1 MNSIQ
6 RILHRRFFIKL
17 FNWEYWS
24 FTSVYLCIYPV
35 WLLLCL
41 RARSLFFFAASNPT
55 IKNGGF
61 LCESKKDIISIIPPQ
76 YHPPTVFFSIP
87 ANGDIVLRELQ
98 RSGLEFPLIGK
109 PNIGGRGRG
118 VKVLRDEQDVLRYV
132 HNAFLDFHIQEF
144 VPWKN
149 EAGIFYVRYP
159 DQQTGFISGIVGKE
173 FLSVTGDGKHSILQ
187 LLQQDKRALM
197 YLTSLKK
204 IHGDA
209 LNQVL
214 PAGEKMIVSPFGNH
228 ARGSKFLDVSYLTDE
243 RLTRVIDGICKQIPE
258 FYFGRL
264 DIRYDTWEALKEG
277 RNFSII
283 EVNGAGAEPTHI
295 YDPRHSLF
303 FAWKEI
309 IRHWIILNRISR
321 MNHKKGHRYL
331 SLREGIAMFR
341 EDKEWS
347 RKLAAMTE

>member
-6 RILHRRFFIKL
+6 RILHRPFFIKL

-24 FTSVYLCIYPV
+24 FTTVYFCIYPV
-35 WLLLCL
+35 WIFLCL

-61 LCESKKDIISIIPPQ
+61 LCESKKDIIAIIPPL

-87 ANGDIVLRELQ
+87 SNGDIVLRDLQ
-98 RSGLEFPLIGK
+98 RGNLQFPMIGK

-118 VKVLRDEQDVLRYV
+118 VKVLRHEKDVINYARTAYM
-132 HNAFLDFHIQEF
+132 DFHIQEF

-159 DQQTGFISGIVGKE
+159 DQANGIVTGIVGKE
-173 FLSVTGDGKHSILQ
+173 FLSVTGDGQHNILQ
-187 LLQQDKRALM
+187 LLQKDKRALM
-197 YLTSLKK
+197 YLGSLIK
-204 IHGDA
+204 IHGNR
-209 LNQVL
+209 LNRIL
-214 PAGEKMIVSPFGNH
+214 PEGEKLVVSPFGNH
-228 ARGSKFLDVSYLTDE
+228 ARGSKFIDASHLIDEQLTN
-243 RLTRVIDGICKQIPE
+243 VIDNLCKQIPG
-258 FYFGRL
+258 FYYGRL
-264 DIRYDTWEALKEG
+264 DIRFDTWEALKEG
-277 RNFSII
+277 CNFSII

-295 YDPRHSLF
+295 YDPKHSLF

-309 IRHWIILNRISR
+309 IRHWIILYKISV

-331 SLREGIAMFR
+331 SFSEGIAMFK
-341 EDKEWS
+341 EAKEWAQ
-347 RKLAAMTE
+347 KLAAMTE

>member
-6 RILHRRFFIKL
+6 RILHRPFFIKL

-41 RARSLFFFAASNPT
+41 RARSFFFFAASNPT
-55 IKNGGF
+55 IRNGGF
-61 LCESKKDIISIIPPQ
+61 LCESKKDIITIIPPQ

-87 ANGDIVLRELQ
+87 ANGGMVLRDLQ
-98 RSGLEFPLIGK
+98 RAGLQFPLIGK

-118 VKVLRDEQDVLRYV
+118 VKVLRDEQDVHQYV

-159 DQQTGFISGIVGKE
+159 DQPNGIISGIVGKE
-173 FLSVTGDGKHSILQ
+173 FLSVTGDGKHAILH

-197 YLTSLKK
+197 YLGSLKK
-204 IHGDA
+204 IHGDD

-214 PAGEKMIVSPFGNH
+214 PEGEKRIVSPFGNH
-228 ARGSKFLDVSYLTDE
+228 ARGSKFLDVSQLADE
-243 RLTRVIDGICKQIPE
+243 KLNSVIDSICKLIPG

-264 DIRYDTWEALKEG
+264 DIRFESWEALKEG

-295 YDPRHSLF
+295 YDPRHSIF

-341 EDKEWS
+341 ENKEWNQ
-347 RKLAAMTE
+347 KLAAMTE

>member
-6 RILHRRFFIKL
+6 RILHRPFFIKL

-41 RARSLFFFAASNPT
+41 RARSFFFFAASNPT

-61 LCESKKDIISIIPPQ
+61 LCESKKDIISIIPPE

-87 ANGDIVLRELQ
+87 ANGDIVLRDLQ
-98 RSGLEFPLIGK
+98 RAGLQFPLIGK

-118 VKVLRDEQDVLRYV
+118 VKVLRDEQDVIDYTRTAY
-132 HNAFLDFHIQEF
+132 LDFHIQEF

-159 DQQTGFISGIVGKE
+159 DQPNGVITGIVGKE
-173 FLSVTGDGKHSILQ
+173 FLSVTGDGKHTILQ
-187 LLQQDKRALM
+187 LLQQSKRALM
-197 YLTSLKK
+197 YLGSLQK
-204 IHGDA
+204 IHGDG
-209 LNQVL
+209 LNRIL
-214 PAGEKMIVSPFGNH
+214 PEGEKQIVSPFGNH
-228 ARGSKFLDVSYLTDE
+228 ARGSKFVDDSHMADDQLN
-243 RLTRVIDGICKQIPE
+243 RIIDTICKKIPE

-264 DIRYDTWEALKEG
+264 DIRFDTWEALKEG

-295 YDPRHSLF
+295 YDPGHSLF

-309 IRHWIILNRISR
+309 VRHWIILCKISR

-331 SLREGIAMFR
+331 TFREGVAMFR
-341 EDKEWS
+341 EDRNGRGSW
-347 RKLAAMTE
+347 RQ

>member
-6 RILHRRFFIKL
+6 RILHRPFFIKL

-24 FTSVYLCIYPV
+24 FNTVYLSIYPV
-35 WLLLCL
+35 WFLLCL
-41 RARSLFFFAASNPT
+41 RARSFFFFAASNPT

-61 LCESKKDIISIIPPQ
+61 LCESKKDIITLIPPQ

-87 ANGDIVLRELQ
+87 ANGDMVLRDLERAGLQ
-98 RSGLEFPLIGK
+98 FPLIGK
-109 PNIGGRGRG
+109 PNVGGRGRG
-118 VKVLRDEQDVLRYV
+118 VKVLRDEQDVIGYV
-132 HNAFLDFHIQEF
+132 RNAYMDFHIQEF

-159 DQQTGFISGIVGKE
+159 DQPTGIISGIVGKE
-173 FLSVTGDGKHSILQ
+173 FLSVTGDGSHTILQ

-197 YLTSLKK
+197 YLGSLKR
-204 IHGDA
+204 IHGDG
-209 LNQVL
+209 LNTVL
-214 PAGEKMIVSPFGNH
+214 PAAERRIVSPFGNH
-228 ARGSKFLDVSYLTDE
+228 SRGSKFLDVSHLADEKLTKA
-243 RLTRVIDGICKQIPE
+243 IDTICKQIPG

-264 DIRYDTWEALKEG
+264 DIRFENWEALKEG

-295 YDPRHSLF
+295 YDPRHSIF

-309 IRHWIILNRISR
+309 IRHWVILNRISR
-321 MNHKKGHRYL
+321 LNHKKGHRYL
-331 SLREGIAMFR
+331 TLPEGIAMFR

>member
-6 RILHRRFFIKL
+6 RILHRPFFIKL

-24 FTSVYLCIYPV
+24 FTSVYLLIYPV
-35 WLLLCL
+35 WFLLCL
-41 RARSLFFFAASNPT
+41 RARSLFFFNASNPS

-61 LCESKKDIISIIPPQ
+61 LCESKKDIISIIPPE

-87 ANGDIVLRELQ
+87 ANGDMVLRDLQ
-98 RSGLEFPLIGK
+98 RAGLQFPLIGK

-118 VKVLRDEQDVLRYV
+118 VKVLRDEQDVIAYT
-132 HNAFLDFHIQEF
+132 HKAYLDFHIQEF

-159 DQQTGFISGIVGKE
+159 DQPNGFITGIVGKE
-173 FLSVTGDGKHSILQ
+173 FLSVTGDGKHTILQ
-187 LLQQDKRALM
+187 LLQKSKRALM
-197 YLTSLKK
+197 YLGSLQK
-204 IHGDA
+204 IHGDGM
-209 LNQVL
+209 NRVL
-214 PAGEKMIVSPFGNH
+214 PEGEKMIVSPFGNH
-228 ARGSKFLDVSYLTDE
+228 ARGSKFVDDSNLADE
-243 RLTRVIDGICKQIPE
+243 QLNFIIDKICKQIPG

-264 DIRYDTWEALKEG
+264 DIRFDTWEALKEG

-295 YDPRHSLF
+295 YDPKHSIF

-309 IRHWIILNRISR
+309 IRHWIILCKISR

-331 SLREGIAMFR
+331 SMKEGIAMFR

-347 RKLAAMTE
+347 QKLAAMTE

>member
-1 MNSIQ
+1 MKSIQ
-6 RILHRRFFIKL
+6 RILHRPFFIKL

-24 FTSVYLCIYPV
+24 FTSVYLFIYPV
-35 WLLLCL
+35 WFYLCL
-41 RARSLFFFAASNPT
+41 RTRSFFFFNASNPS

-61 LCESKKDIISIIPPQ
+61 LCESKKDIITIIPPE

-87 ANGDIVLRELQ
+87 ANGDIVLRDLQ
-98 RSGLEFPLIGK
+98 RAGLQFPLIGK

-118 VKVLRDEQDVLRYV
+118 VKVLRHEQDVINYARHAY
-132 HNAFLDFHIQEF
+132 LDFHIQEF

-159 DQQTGFISGIVGKE
+159 DQENGMITGIVGKE
-173 FLSVTGDGKHSILQ
+173 FLSVTGDGKHTILQ
-187 LLQQDKRALM
+187 LLQQSKRALM
-197 YLTSLKK
+197 YLGSLQK
-204 IHGDA
+204 IHGDG
-209 LNQVL
+209 LNRIL
-214 PAGEKMIVSPFGNH
+214 PEGENLIVSPFGNH
-228 ARGSKFLDVSYLTDE
+228 ARGSKFVDVSHLADDE
-243 RLTRVIDGICKQIPE
+243 LNKVIDVICKKIPE

-264 DIRYDTWEALKEG
+264 DIRFDTWEALKEG

-295 YDPRHSLF
+295 YDPRHTLF

-309 IRHWIILNRISR
+309 IRHWFILNRISR

-331 SLREGIAMFR
+331 SLQEGLAMFR

-347 RKLAAMTE
+347 KKLAAMTE

>member
-6 RILHRRFFIKL
+6 RILHRPFFIKL

-24 FTSVYLCIYPV
+24 FASVYLCIYPV
-35 WLLLCL
+35 WILLCL
-41 RARSLFFFAASNPT
+41 RARSFFFFAASNPT
-55 IKNGGF
+55 IRNGGF
-61 LCESKKDIISIIPPQ
+61 LCESKKDIITIIPPQ

-87 ANGDIVLRELQ
+87 ANGPIVLRELQ
-98 RSGLEFPLIGK
+98 RADLQFPLIGK

-118 VKVLRDEQDVLRYV
+118 VKVLRDEQDVITYAR
-132 HNAFLDFHIQEF
+132 NAYLDFHIQEF
-144 VPWKN
+144 VPWKC

-159 DQQTGFISGIVGKE
+159 NQATGSITGIVYKE
-173 FLSVTGDGKHSILQ
+173 FLSVTGDGRHTIQQ
-187 LLQQDKRALM
+187 LLQKDKRALM
-197 YLTSLKK
+197 YLRSLQK
-204 IHGDA
+204 IHGER

-228 ARGSKFLDVSYLTDE
+228 ARGSKFIDVSHLADD
-243 RLTRVIDGICKQIPE
+243 RLNQVIDDICKQIRG

-264 DIRYDTWEALKEG
+264 DIRFESWEALKQG
-277 RNFSII
+277 KNFSII

-309 IRHWIILNRISR
+309 IRHWLLLYRVSRINR
-321 MNHKKGHRYL
+321 KKGHRYL
-331 SLREGIAMFR
+331 GLREGIAMFR
-341 EDKEWS
+341 EAKEWA
-347 RKLAAMTE
+347 RKLEAMTE

>member
-6 RILHRRFFIKL
+6 RILHRPFFIKL

-24 FTSVYLCIYPV
+24 FASIYLCIYPV
-35 WLLLCL
+35 WVLLCL
-41 RARSLFFFAASNPT
+41 RARSFFFFAASNPT
-55 IKNGGF
+55 IRNGGF
-61 LCESKKDIISIIPPQ
+61 LCESKKDIVTIIPPQ
-76 YHPPTVFFSIP
+76 YHPSTVFFSIP
-87 ANGDIVLRELQ
+87 ANGQMVLCDLQ
-98 RSGLEFPLIGK
+98 RAGLQFPLIGK

-118 VKVLRDEQDVLRYV
+118 VKVLRNDQEVIDYV
-132 HNAFLDFHIQEF
+132 RHAYLDFHIQEF

-159 DQQTGFISGIVGKE
+159 DQSTGIITGIVSKE
-173 FLSVTGDGKHSILQ
+173 FLSVTGDGKHSILH

-197 YLTSLKK
+197 YLDSLKI
-204 IHGDA
+204 IHGNG
-209 LNQVL
+209 LKVVL

-228 ARGSKFLDVSYLTDE
+228 SRGSKFLDDSHLVDEALTSVMDE
-243 RLTRVIDGICKQIPE
+243 ICKKIPG
-258 FYFGRL
+258 FHFGRL
-264 DIRYDTWEALKEG
+264 DIRFDTWETLKEG

-309 IRHWIILNRISR
+309 IRHWVILNRISR

-331 SLREGIAMFR
+331 SVPEGIAMFR
-341 EDKEWS
+341 EARGWS
-347 RKLAAMTE
+347 QKLAAMTE

>member
-6 RILHRRFFIKL
+6 RILHRPFFIKL

-24 FTSVYLCIYPV
+24 FNSVYLCIYPV
-35 WLLLCL
+35 WFLLCL
-41 RARSLFFFAASNPT
+41 RARSFFFFAASNPS

-61 LCESKKDIISIIPPQ
+61 LCESKKDIISIIPPL

-87 ANGDIVLRELQ
+87 ANANIVLRDLQ
-98 RSGLEFPLIGK
+98 RANLQFPLIGK

-118 VKVLRDEQDVLRYV
+118 VKVLRDEQDVISYAR
-132 HNAFLDFHIQEF
+132 NAYLDFHIQEF

-159 DQQTGFISGIVGKE
+159 GEPNGTITGIVSKE
-173 FLSVTGDGKHSILQ
+173 FLSVTGDGKHTILQ
-187 LLQQDKRALM
+187 LLQQSKRALM
-197 YLTSLKK
+197 YLSSLQK
-204 IHGDA
+204 IHGEGM
-209 LNQVL
+209 NRIL
-214 PAGEKMIVSPFGNH
+214 PEGEKMIVSPFGNH
-228 ARGSKFLDVSYLTDE
+228 ARGSKFVDATHLVDEKLTA
-243 RLTRVIDGICKQIPE
+243 VIDAICKQIPD

-264 DIRYDTWEALKEG
+264 DIRFDTWEAMREG
-277 RNFSII
+277 KNFSII

-309 IRHWIILNRISR
+309 IRHWIMLNRISR

-331 SLREGIAMFR
+331 SMREGIAMFR